1 MSPNLNNVL
10 FRAGEPVRPLQ
21 RPSAAMKNLC
31 VLALVALIA
40 SCHFDK
46 LFTGGGGT
54 PFSHDPPAGLLF
66 GAGPGNAQAGQPLN
80 PVVVTVVDAAGT
92 RVAGADTLITVA
104 LGAGTSGATLS
115 GTVTAHAVN
124 GAVITTPPA
133 RTRSRSPPRSRA

>member
-80 PVVVTVVDAAGT
+80 PVVVTVVDAAGAPPPAP
-92 RVAGADTLITVA
+92 R
-104 LGAGTSGATLS
+104 
-115 GTVTAHAVN
+115 
-124 GAVITTPPA
+124 TPPPHRPRA
-133 RTRSRSPPRSRA
+133 RPPAAPRPATRPP